1 MMTTTNMMK
10 VLVDVGED
18 DNDNEDVD
26 VKPETRQR
34 RLMFLPSSS
43 AKDVS
48 TIVCCLGGV
57 MTIMKKGMKRIMS
70 IFNGFIVLWFG
81 ASLHHKTL
89 VK

>member
-34 RLMFLPSSS
+34 RLIFLPSSS
-43 AKDVS
+43 AKVVS

-57 MTIMKKGMKRIMS
+57 MTIMKKGMKRVMS
-70 IFNGFIVLWFG
+70 IFNGF
-81 ASLHHKTL
+81 L
-89 VK
+89 VF

>member
-1 MMTTTNMMK
+1 M
-10 VLVDVGED
+10 VDVGED
-18 DNDNEDVD
+18 DNDNED

-48 TIVCCLGGV
+48 TFVCCLGGV
-57 MTIMKKGMKRIMS
+57 MEIMKKGMKRIMS

>member
-1 MMTTTNMMK
+1 MK
-10 VLVDVGED
+10 VSWKFCDDDHYKHDESLDALVDVGED

-70 IFNGFIVLWFG
+70 HTF
-81 ASLHHKTL
+81 
-89 VK
+89 